1 MNPEIL
7 EMLRKKSQPKSWEKL
22 NNRFK
27 ADILDYIDGEP
38 VYKFHSFLTDSLEVN
53 AHSISVTVQPCSS
66 YIPYHQHNYAEMMIP
81 LLGSCCTIDANGRR
95 IALDQEDI
103 MIMGKDETH
112 SVEELDAGVIVVNI
126 ALRNTAF
133 PANDLNFMLDAGMNQ
148 SVSGLL
154 FSLLSGDRDFGAK
167 YCVFKTGHDRKIIRL
182 IYDVIDEYYNG
193 DVHSNQ
199 IIHFDLLGIFARL
212 IRHAYKEAD
221 SFEGGGRGEDGRNI
235 LKMLLYIEKNYADIT
250 LNGMAKKFGFNP
262 NYLSSYLKKRTGL
275 TFIQL
280 VHLQRINVAA
290 GYLADTS
297 VSVDQI
303 AAKVGYEN
311 PSYFYKVFKKNMR
324 CLPNEYRKRMH
335 DSQS

>member
-7 EMLRKKSQPKSWEKL
+7 EMLRKKSRPRNWEEL
-22 NNRFK
+22 NDRFK
-27 ADILDYIDGEP
+27 AEILDYMDGEP
-38 VYKFHSFLTDSLEVN
+38 IYKFYSLLTDSLEVN
-53 AHSISVTVQPCSS
+53 ARSISVTVQPCSS
-66 YIPYHQHNYAEMMIP
+66 YIPYHRHDYAEMMIP
-81 LLGSCCTIDANGRR
+81 LLGSCTVYANGRK
-95 IALDQEDI
+95 IDLDQEDI
-103 MIMGKDETH
+103 IVVGKGETH
-112 SVEELDAGVIVVNI
+112 RVKELDAGMIVVNI

-133 PANDLNFMLDAGMNQ
+133 PMNDLNFMLDAGMNQ
-148 SVSGLL
+148 SVSNLL

-167 YCVFKTGHDRKIIRL
+167 YCVFKTEHERKIVGL
-182 IYDVIDEYYNG
+182 IYDVIEEYYNG
-193 DVHSNQ
+193 DVQSNQ

-212 IRHAYKEAD
+212 IRHAYREAD
-221 SFEGGGRGEDGRNI
+221 SFEGREDDDGRNI
-235 LKMLLYIEKNYADIT
+235 LGLLLYIEKNYADIT
-250 LNGMAKKFGFNP
+250 LNEMAERFGFNP

-297 VSVDQI
+297 VPVDQI

-311 PSYFYKVFKKNMR
+311 PSYFYKVFKKNMK
-324 CLPNEYRKRMH
+324 CLPNEYRRKMH

>member
-7 EMLRKKSQPKSWEKL
+7 EMLRRKSRPRNWEEL
-22 NNRFK
+22 NDRFK
-27 ADILDYIDGEP
+27 AEILDYLDGEP
-38 VYKFHSFLTDSLEVN
+38 VYKFYSLLTDSLEVN

-66 YIPYHQHNYAEMMIP
+66 YIPYHRHDYAEMMIP
-81 LLGSCCTIDANGRR
+81 LLGSCTVYANGRK
-95 IALDQEDI
+95 IDLNQEDI
-103 MIMGKDETH
+103 IVVGKGETH
-112 SVEELDAGVIVVNI
+112 RVKDLDAGVIVVNI

-133 PANDLNFMLDAGMNQ
+133 PMNDLNFMLDAGVNQ
-148 SVSGLL
+148 SVSNLL

-167 YCVFKTGHDRKIIRL
+167 YCVFKTGHERKIISL
-182 IYDVIDEYYNG
+182 IYDVIEEYYSG
-193 DVHSNQ
+193 DVQSNQ

-212 IRHAYKEAD
+212 IRHAYREAD
-221 SFEGGGRGEDGRNI
+221 SFEGREDDDGRNI
-235 LKMLLYIEKNYADIT
+235 LGLLLYIEKNYADIT
-250 LNGMAKKFGFNP
+250 LNEMAERFGFNP

-297 VSVDQI
+297 VPVDQI

-311 PSYFYKVFKKNMR
+311 PSYFYKVFKKNMK
-324 CLPNEYRKRMH
+324 CLPNEYRRKMH

>member
-167 YCVFKTGHDRKIIRL
+167 YCVFKTGHDRKIISL
-182 IYDVIDEYYNG
+182 IYDVIDEYYN
-193 DVHSNQ
+193 
-199 IIHFDLLGIFARL
+199 
-212 IRHAYKEAD
+212 
-221 SFEGGGRGEDGRNI
+221 
-235 LKMLLYIEKNYADIT
+235 T
-250 LNGMAKKFGFNP
+250 T
-262 NYLSSYLKKRTGL
+262 TG
-275 TFIQL
+275 TFI
-280 VHLQRINVAA
+280 RIKSFIS
-290 GYLADTS
+290 TFS
-297 VSVDQI
+297 VSLQ
-303 AAKVGYEN
+303 G
-311 PSYFYKVFKKNMR
+311 
-324 CLPNEYRKRMH
+324 
-335 DSQS
+335 